1 MLNKVPNKQSYF
13 ETILI
18 SINDIL
24 VNKYLR
30 GDINYHSINDYLLK
44 LIKNPYFTR
53 YYKSKPKNIIDI
65 KIMVKKVDAYLNK
78 IKFNE
83 K

>member
-1 MLNKVPNKQSYF
+1 MF
-13 ETILI
+13 
-18 SINDIL
+18 
-24 VNKYLR
+24 
-30 GDINYHSINDYLLK
+30 HLLK
-44 LIKNPYFTR
+44 RPYFKG
-53 YYKSKPKNIIDI
+53 YYKSNPKNLIDI